1 MPVRSLDHPAVLP
14 PYEST
19 LVDIETTGRATA
31 QASRVSADHLQAD
44 VDRSGAGAAA
54 AGLIVLATVAILEG
68 YRWLDLIRL
77 DAPRPTMVLYVVL
90 VTPATFF
97 LTRRT
102 AVGRAGRSARLCAR
116 AASLCVVGLG
126 IAALWVA
133 PDITVRLLGAASL
146 LLAAAAL
153 ILAWTTEFAGR

>member
-1 MPVRSLDHPAVLP
+1 M
-14 PYEST
+14 
-19 LVDIETTGRATA
+19 AT
-31 QASRVSADHLQAD
+31 DHLQAD

-77 DAPRPTMVLYVVL
+77 DAPRPTMVLYVIL
-90 VTPATFF
+90 VTPATFL

-102 AVGRAGRSARLCAR
+102 AVGRVGRSARLSTR

-126 IAALWVA
+126 IAALWIA
-133 PDITVRLLGAASL
+133 PDVTVRLLGAASL
-146 LLAAAAL
+146 LVAAAAL
-153 ILAWTTEFAGR
+153 ILAWTTEFSGR